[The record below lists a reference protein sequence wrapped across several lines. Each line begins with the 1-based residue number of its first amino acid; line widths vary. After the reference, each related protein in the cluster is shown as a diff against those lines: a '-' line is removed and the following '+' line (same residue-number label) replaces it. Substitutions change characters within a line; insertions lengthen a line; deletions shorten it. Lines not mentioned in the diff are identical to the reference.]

1 MRFVLQ
7 SARKLTLHIM
17 RLGVKKQL
25 IAQKARMAQHHQ
37 QEHVLNAPVDF
48 IRWVEI
54 QSAKHVKV
62 VCIKT

>member
-1 MRFVLQ
+1 MQ
-7 SARKLTLHIM
+7 
-17 RLGVKKQL
+17 LGVKKQL

-48 IRWVEI
+48 IRCVEV